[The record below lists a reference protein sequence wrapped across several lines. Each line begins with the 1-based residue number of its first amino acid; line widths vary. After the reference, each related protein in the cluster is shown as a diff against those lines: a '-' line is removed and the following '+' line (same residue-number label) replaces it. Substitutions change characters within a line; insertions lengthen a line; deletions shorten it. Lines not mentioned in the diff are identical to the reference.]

1 MTSYKLANQGQSL
14 LGRARRQAGAGR
26 RAGPGR
32 LSRTQLVDEADDCV
46 ESVRIRPPT
55 VCGKEARKSE
65 DAEMMRERRQ
75 ESYHAAWEYLS
86 PTSSEWVLF
95 TKDNCAKLSDASASH
110 QSVLMLSKNI
120 SIDFSQLQLKNLS
133 NGQITSIRRRGSN
146 PLVPVN
152 KQLPAVGAPLNQRRV
167 LPAAEQPGG
176 PHILA
181 RMTES
186 PAMQSSSGG
195 GRFAKEWEEG
205 ERAARGRV
213 NELVRLACS
222 SSMLEAA
229 KTCRQI
235 GSLDDREKFFLH
247 NLEEAQVAA
256 LLGNIA
262 RIIEVDPPSSCL
274 SPDHDCLAER
284 GRRGSKL
291 GCHCAGKSH
300 RVKEDSGY
308 DQPAY
313 EPARADPARPFR
325 PGEHGEKLEFASSFL
340 PFSLAMSLPSLP
352 PETTPQG
359 SSCGRLRH
367 AVFALQL
374 LTRGEPGGD
383 RVVRG
388 WAEGN

>member
-1 MTSYKLANQGQSL
+1 
-14 LGRARRQAGAGR
+14 
-26 RAGPGR
+26 
-32 LSRTQLVDEADDCV
+32 
-46 ESVRIRPPT
+46 
-55 VCGKEARKSE
+55 
-65 DAEMMRERRQ
+65 MMRERRQ

-262 RIIEVDPPSSCL
+262 RIIESEDDEVANSAAIALGSL
-274 SPDHDCLAER
+274 IGS
-284 GRRGSKL
+284 RRIQDMINQ
-291 GCHCAGKSH
+291 H
-300 RVKEDSGY
+300 
-308 DQPAY
+308 
-313 EPARADPARPFR
+313 
-325 PGEHGEKLEFASSFL
+325 
-340 PFSLAMSLPSLP
+340 MSLLEPILRGLSDLVN
-352 PETTPQG
+352 TG

-374 LTRGEPGGD
+374 LTRGEPGASCLMRIRRD
-383 RVVRG
+383 KATRRKRVR
-388 WAEGN
+388 